1 MIATESILIEE
12 FKKHYINN
20 KNGVLPLEKR
30 QEAWEIV
37 EKNGLPTKRT
47 EEYKFI
53 PVTRL
58 LEKNF
63 DASLKPDVTTSDIS
77 EAAIKKHYIKDAE
90 GYRLVIVNGKLIKHL
105 SNFPETVRLEN
116 VNEVNSPEVK
126 AHIGK
131 YAQPQEDP
139 FVALNSA
146 LANDGFV
153 FCISKNAVLD
163 KPVYVYNITDSSLG
177 QVHHQT
183 RNLVILEE
191 NSQAKIIMVNK
202 GHGENTAFINEVNEV
217 VMQQNA
223 HLEWM
228 RLEDEPEKCY
238 HINNT
243 RIHQEKDA
251 HFHAISIS
259 IAGGLIRN
267 NLHVELDGEGCQANL
282 YGLYMTGDSN
292 IIDNHTVVD
301 HMKPNANSNEL
312 YKGILFD
319 RAKGV
324 FNGKIYVRPDAQNT
338 NAFQSNKNILLSTDA
353 TVNTKPQL
361 EIWADDVKCS
371 HGCTTGQLNE
381 EAVFYL
387 QSRGIGKEMAKAFIL
402 QAFAGEVLEQIK
414 LPEVKAYM
422 EAYVSNKLGV

>member
-12 FKKHYINN
+12 FKKHFIDN
-20 KNGVLPLEKR
+20 KTGVLPREKR
-30 QEAWEIV
+30 QEAWEV
-37 EKNGLPTKRT
+37 FEKAGLPTRKT

-63 DASLKPDVTTSDIS
+63 NASLKPDITSSDIS
-77 EAAIKKHYIKDAE
+77 EESIKKHYIEGAE
-90 GYRLVIVNGKLIKHL
+90 GYRLVIVNGKLISQL
-105 SNFPETVRLEN
+105 SDFPETIRLEN
-116 VNEVNSPEVK
+116 INEVSSPQIR

-131 YAQPQEDP
+131 YSQPQDDP
-139 FVALNSA
+139 FIALNSA
-146 LANDGFV
+146 LANSGIV
-153 FCISKNAVLD
+153 FCIPKNTIMD

-183 RNLVILEE
+183 RNLVIMEE
-191 NSQAKIIMVNK
+191 NSQAKVIMVNK

-267 NLHVELDGEGCQANL
+267 NLNVALDGEGCQANL

-387 QSRGIGKEMAKAFIL
+387 QSRGISKEMAKALIL